1 MGILEVNNLS
11 CRYGQFL
18 AVREITFT
26 VKKGEFLGIIG
37 PNGSGKTTLLRA
49 IDGIIQP
56 VEGTIRLDGR
66 SILQMDRKEIAR
78 RIAVVPEETKVV
90 FDFTVEGIVLMGR
103 APWLGRFQLEGERDL
118 EIAEHSIEATD
129 IVHLRSR
136 YINQLSGGEKQRVI
150 IARALAQQT
159 PVLLL
164 DEPTSH
170 LDINHQIEIFRLL
183 KNFQKKKNL
192 TVLCVLHDINLAALY
207 CDRLIL
213 LKEGEIFTQGKP
225 AEVVTSR
232 NIKEV
237 YQTEVSVQ
245 PGPVTGAPTVTLLPK
260 K

>member
-11 CRYGQFL
+11 YRYGQFL

-56 VEGTIRLDGR
+56 AEGTIRLDGR
-66 SILQMDRKEIAR
+66 NILQMDRKEIAR

-90 FDFTVEGIVLMGR
+90 FDFTVEEIVLMGR
-103 APWLGRFQLEGERDL
+103 APWLGRFQLEGQRDL
-118 EIAEHSIEATD
+118 EIAEHSMKATD
-129 IVHLRSR
+129 IVHLRDR
-136 YINQLSGGEKQRVI
+136 HINQLSGGEKQRVI
-150 IARALAQQT
+150 ITRALAQQT

-213 LKEGEIFTQGKP
+213 LKEGGIFTQGEP

-237 YQTEVSVQ
+237 YQAEVLVQ
-245 PGPVTGAPTVTLLPK
+245 PGLVTGAPTVTLLPK